1 MEANVSLSTRRALY
15 FRADFFL
22 RFASRFFLFNQNS
35 LLYTVCLV
43 PCRFHCRSNCWLRSR
58 RLNFVDEIIILNLFS
73 VAVMTSNEMQSR
85 EIATWQRFKF
95 IKFPRLTWVGLRS
108 FPAIKQIVNL
118 RKVITRLSP
127 ALQIHRQL
135 FIYNHCMS
143 KASFLFRVALSAFN
157 WNVISKLIQS
167 DVVNR
172 KIPQNCVGTQSLICS
187 SPRQPQVNLHPFVR
201 SLQSDFLASSKVTL
215 LETTQ
220 IIVQR
225 LIKKNCLHSLVK
237 LAALWLRDRDIVLTI
252 PSLIDKSFSF
262 N

>member
-135 FIYNHCMS
+135 FIYNHCMFEGELS
-143 KASFLFRVALSAFN
+143 VSCCAFR
-157 WNVISKLIQS
+157 IQLKR
-167 DVVNR
+167 D
-172 KIPQNCVGTQSLICS
+172 Q
-187 SPRQPQVNLHPFVR
+187 QVNPIWRGESKNSPKLCRHAKFDLLVAP
-201 SLQSDFLASSKVTL
+201 STSSQSSSFCKVTSKWL
-215 LETTQ
+215 PRFIESNFAWNDANY
-220 IIVQR
+220 R
-225 LIKKNCLHSLVK
+225 
-237 LAALWLRDRDIVLTI
+237 AAI
-252 PSLIDKSFSF
+252 